1 MRWFDDRPVAVKILM
16 TCGLFTVAAVVA
28 GFVGV
33 SSLAT
38 VYAHGEAIEQQ
49 NLRPSLQLASLRAEA
64 LTARIAIRDVALSP
78 DKAAAEQK
86 LNTADNA
93 VAAGAAAYLPNA
105 TDPGAV
111 REFEADWAQYIQ
123 VRDGE
128 QLQAARNGD
137 LVTFDKV
144 ATDKANA
151 LMAEAMSALDTAA
164 KAESDEATARVAAAR
179 QDYHRATAM
188 LVTALGAGVLL
199 GAALAA
205 YTVRRIVVPLRRVG
219 TVLSAM
225 AEGDLTGLAATGG
238 RDEIGRMSDALDAAT
253 ARTRETVREVAGTAA
268 GVAGAAGRLAA
279 TSEEIATTA
288 ETTSTRSD
296 EVAASAGRVA
306 GNVHSVVAG
315 AEEMS
320 ASIREIAQSAAQA
333 ASVAAA
339 AVRAAETA
347 SGTVAQLDG
356 SSTEIGNVL
365 KLITSI
371 AEQTNLLAL
380 NATIEAARAGEAGKG
395 FAVVANEVKELAQET
410 AKATEGIAGRVGAI
424 QADAR
429 AAATSIGEIS
439 TVIGEISQY
448 QTTIAAAVEE
458 QTATT
463 GEISRNVAQAAVGTD
478 EIASTIKGVAE
489 ASRTT
494 SGGMGQSRT
503 ATAELATM
511 AGHLQQLVG
520 RFRY

>member
-1 MRWFDDRPVAVKILM
+1 MRWFADRPVAVKILM
-16 TCGLFTVAAVVA
+16 TCGLFAVAAVVA

-33 SSLAT
+33 SSLAA
-38 VYAHGEAIEQQ
+38 VYEHGEAIERE
-49 NLRPSLQLASLRAEA
+49 NFRPSLQLDNLRAQA

-78 DKAAAEQK
+78 DKAAAEQR
-86 LNTADNA
+86 LTAADDA
-93 VAAGAAAYLPNA
+93 VAADAAAYLLNA

-111 REFEADWAQYIQ
+111 RRFEVAWAQYVQ
-123 VRDGE
+123 VRDSE
-128 QLQAARNGD
+128 QLPAARHGD
-137 LVTFDKV
+137 LVTFEKV
-144 ATDKANA
+144 ATGKANA
-151 LMAEAMSALDTAA
+151 LMATAMSDLDAAA
-164 KAESDEATARVAAAR
+164 KAESDEAIDRVAAAR

-188 LVTALGAGVLL
+188 LISVLGAGVLL

-219 TVLSAM
+219 TVLAAM
-225 AEGDLTGLAATGG
+225 ADGDLTGLAASGG
-238 RDEIGRMSDALDAAT
+238 RDEIGRMSEALDAAT
-253 ARTRETVREVAGTAA
+253 ARTRQTVREVADTAA
-268 GVAGAAGRLAA
+268 GVAAAADRLAA
-279 TSEEIATTA
+279 TSEEIAHAA

-296 EVAASAGRVA
+296 AVAASAGRVA

-315 AEEMS
+315 AEQMT
-320 ASIREIAQSAAQA
+320 ASIHEIARSATQA

-347 SGTVAQLDG
+347 SGTVTQLDG

-395 FAVVANEVKELAQET
+395 FAVVANEVKDLAQET
-410 AKATEGIAGRVGAI
+410 AKATEDIAGRVGAI

-429 AAATSIGEIS
+429 AAAASIGEIS
-439 TVIGEISQY
+439 TVIDEISQY

-478 EIASTIKGVAE
+478 EIASTITGVAE

-520 RFRY
+520 QFRY